1 MAMFGAL
8 GGISGQPPATPAVER
23 NQFDQFIGSPGFG
36 NALSALGMSLMS
48 SPSNNPLQGFAP
60 ALEQAQTQTA
70 REQQMAQEQ
79 KDRAETDAARQEM
92 AKYAMSVVPDQL
104 KGLAQTD
111 PQGAL
116 TIWQQMQPKQGESFT
131 LGAGEVRYGPGGEVI
146 AQGGP
151 DMGDSF
157 GYEKDLYAQY
167 TAAPP
172 VKQYQDVK
180 SGFERVRSSA
190 SADSGVGD
198 LGVVYGFM
206 KMLDPGSV
214 VREGEFATAEN
225 TSGVPE
231 QVMGMYNRLISGER
245 LTPAQRSQF
254 VQQAEQLYGETAS
267 NLSATNDQ
275 FSSRAQA
282 WQVDPS
288 RFVVQP
294 EIFEPFGGASGA
306 VDPLGIRR

>member
-1 MAMFGAL
+1 
-8 GGISGQPPATPAVER
+8 
-23 NQFDQFIGSPGFG
+23 
-36 NALSALGMSLMS
+36 
-48 SPSNNPLQGFAP
+48 
-60 ALEQAQTQTA
+60 
-70 REQQMAQEQ
+70 
-79 KDRAETDAARQEM
+79 
-92 AKYAMSVVPDQL
+92 MSVVPDQL

-111 PQGAL
+111 PKGAL
-116 TIWQQMQPKQGESFT
+116 TIMQQMQP
-131 LGAGEVRYGPGGEVI
+131 GAPEIREVNGKLVAINGGQVTELYN
-146 AQGGP
+146 GGQNP
-151 DMGDSF
+151 ADAF

-167 TAAPP
+167 SAAPP

-231 QVMGMYNRLISGER
+231 QVIGLYNRLISGER
-245 LTPAQRSQF
+245 LTPAQRTQF

-267 NLSATNDQ
+267 NLAATNEQ
-275 FSSRAQA
+275 FSTRAQA

-294 EIFEPFGGASGA
+294 EVFQPYGGAAGA